1 MSNYM
6 YQHTRLPSFLP
17 MPRFLISM
25 SVSNT
30 AKLLYS
36 LMLGRAQLSQNNAWV
51 DGNGRVYFVY
61 TIQQMAE
68 DMDKSATTIKDAM
81 KELVK
86 ANLLEKVPQGRG
98 RPNRLYILFPDE
110 KVGQKSDAGNSTGV
124 GWKTGPNPVGN
135 LSPNKYINNK
145 TNNSLRDYDYE
156 EEESF

>member
-1 MSNYM
+1 MRQRTCRN
-6 YQHTRLPSFLP
+6 
-17 MPRFLISM
+17 I
-25 SVSNT
+25 
-30 AKLLYS
+30 LL
-36 LMLGRAQLSQNNAWV
+36 
-51 DGNGRVYFVY
+51 FF
-61 TIQQMAE
+61 I
-68 DMDKSATTIKDAM
+68 
-81 KELVK
+81 
-86 ANLLEKVPQGRG
+86 LL